1 MTSSSIHGYYCINVG
16 GSGAAYVSA
25 VRRRGASMC
34 PLSSDYIYIGNY
46 RELCRLPAAAPAEE
60 SARRHSYQSV
70 SNSSSSSVWFTM
82 FTSADARVRAAHDCG
97 GLAST

>member
-1 MTSSSIHGYYCINVG
+1 
-16 GSGAAYVSA
+16 
-25 VRRRGASMC
+25 MC

-82 FTSADARVRAAHDCG
+82 FTKPAQTHEYARHTTAA
-97 GLAST
+97 A